1 MPPPYEDPRRR
12 LLKRHEDNPLLS
24 AHDWPYFVNTVFN
37 TGAVRL
43 PSGETLLLVRVEDCS
58 GLSHFC
64 AARSKDGVTNWKID
78 PEPTLSPDPEH
89 YPEELWGIE
98 DPRVV
103 WVDELGVFA
112 VTYTCYSQ
120 RGPGMSLA
128 LTKDFKTFD
137 RKGILFPPEDKDAA
151 LLPKRIDGR
160 WAVIHRPLPA
170 HQRAHIWISYSPDL
184 RHWGDHKIIL
194 YARNGAWWDADKI
207 GLSPPLLE
215 TPEGW
220 LMLYHGVRMTP
231 AGCIYRLGL
240 ALMDLKDPSLCIQ
253 RCTKWIL
260 GPEAEYE
267 RTGDVGGVVFPCG
280 YTIGDDGD
288 TMHLY
293 YGAADTSI
301 ALATGSVREMLAWLE
316 ENSTPYDPAGE

>member
-37 TGAVRL
+37 TAAVRL

-64 AARSKDGVTNWKID
+64 AARSKDGITDWKID

-120 RGPGMSLA
+120 RGPGVSLA
-128 LTKDFKTFD
+128 LTKDFKDFE
-137 RKGILFPPEDKDAA
+137 RIGNIMPPDDKDAA
-151 LLPKRIDGR
+151 LFPRRFDGR
-160 WAVIHRPLPA
+160 WAMIHRPLPA
-170 HQRAHIWISYSPDL
+170 SGRGHLWLSYSPDL
-184 RHWGDHKIIL
+184 KHWGDHKVIL
-194 YARNGAWWDADKI
+194 KARRGAWWDAGKI
-207 GLSPPLLE
+207 GLSPPPIE
-215 TPEGW
+215 TSEGW
-220 LMLYHGVRMTP
+220 LIMYHGVRNTP

-240 ALMDLKDPSLCIQ
+240 ALMDLEDPARCIM
-253 RCTKWIL
+253 RGTKWIM
-260 GPEAEYE
+260 GPETEYE
-267 RTGDVGGVVFPCG
+267 RTGDVGDVVFPCG
-280 YTIGDDGD
+280 YSLGKDGD
-288 TMHLY
+288 SLNLY

-301 ALATGSVREMLAWLE
+301 ALAQGSVREMLAWLK
-316 ENSTPYDPAGE
+316 ENSEPGDIVDS